1 MVTQEKR
8 MKVRQEVKELP
19 LQDLLEMK
27 SKHDVYSR
35 DKQTILLE
43 EIESREGEQKQTHN
57 KEVLEATKDAN
68 KIASKSYR
76 NAVYAI
82 FISLVSLVLYY
93 FLGK

>member
-8 MKVRQEVKELP
+8 MKFRQEVKELP
-19 LQDLLEMK
+19 LQDLFEMK
-27 SKHDVYSR
+27 SKLDVYSR

-43 EIESREGEQKQTHN
+43 EIESRKGEQKQTHN
-57 KEVLEATKDAN
+57 KEVLEGTKDAN
-68 KIASKSYR
+68 KIASKSYHI
-76 NAVYAI
+76 AVYAI